1 MPITAA
7 NIIIKGEPVS
17 RTSTDT
23 PIRTMDEI
31 RNMAEQRVEKKSRV
45 ADEPL
50 IHHRVSA
57 FHADML
63 HSDKDK

>member
-7 NIIIKGEPVS
+7 NIIIKGESVS
-17 RTSTDT
+17 KTPADA
-23 PIRTMDEI
+23 PIRTMDEVRI
-31 RNMAEQRVEKKSRV
+31 MAEQRIEKKSRITN
-45 ADEPL
+45 EPL